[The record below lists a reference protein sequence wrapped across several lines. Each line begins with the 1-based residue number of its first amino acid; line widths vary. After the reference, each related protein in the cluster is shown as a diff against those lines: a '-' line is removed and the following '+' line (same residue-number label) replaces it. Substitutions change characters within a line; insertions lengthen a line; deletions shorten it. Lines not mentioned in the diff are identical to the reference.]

1 MVISFLVMNCYLL
14 SPYKADFARDPTE
27 ALKQY
32 SLLPPFPLS
41 LALPSPLSEF
51 EKKVKSGLGELKLP
65 PRGARHSS
73 PNAAPGSPTLKSQC
87 GNGV

>member
-51 EKKVKSGLGELKLP
+51 EKKGQVGT
-65 PRGARHSS
+65 RGVEI
-73 PNAAPGSPTLKSQC
+73 AAAGSQALVP
-87 GNGV
+87 

>member
-41 LALPSPLSEF
+41 FPPLFPNS
-51 EKKVKSGLGELKLP
+51 KKRSSRDSG
-65 PRGARHSS
+65 S
-73 PNAAPGSPTLKSQC
+73 
-87 GNGV
+87 